1 MAVKNDL
8 KKLRKE
14 QRLKQSDLAMA
25 VGMCEKSIS
34 NIELEKNPASL
45 ETALRL
51 AAYFKVSV
59 EDIFHL
65 EEEHTT
71 RKCDDTVML
80 FDEYLHSINLSEKS
94 IDEQVI
100 EAWIKKISDGISIN
114 TVGGHVHYIR
124 QLLLFLIDNGY
135 YCFIPKT
142 IASKDTYVPYLYT
155 DHDIEAIFKVADSF
169 TAPHAVKNKSIT
181 YEMPLLLRLLFCCG
195 MRVSDAYSAPSGI

>member
-1 MAVKNDL
+1 MAVKNEL

-14 QRLKQSDLAMA
+14 QRLKQSDLT

-71 RKCDDTVML
+71 
-80 FDEYLHSINLSEKS
+80 
-94 IDEQVI
+94 
-100 EAWIKKISDGISIN
+100 
-114 TVGGHVHYIR
+114 
-124 QLLLFLIDNGY
+124 
-135 YCFIPKT
+135 
-142 IASKDTYVPYLYT
+142 
-155 DHDIEAIFKVADSF
+155 
-169 TAPHAVKNKSIT
+169 
-181 YEMPLLLRLLFCCG
+181 
-195 MRVSDAYSAPSGI
+195 

>member
-14 QRLKQSDLAMA
+14 QRIKQADLAIT

-65 EEEHTT
+65 DTEENQ
-71 RKCDDTVML
+71 
-80 FDEYLHSINLSEKS
+80 S
-94 IDEQVI
+94 
-100 EAWIKKISDGISIN
+100 
-114 TVGGHVHYIR
+114 
-124 QLLLFLIDNGY
+124 
-135 YCFIPKT
+135 
-142 IASKDTYVPYLYT
+142 
-155 DHDIEAIFKVADSF
+155 
-169 TAPHAVKNKSIT
+169 
-181 YEMPLLLRLLFCCG
+181 
-195 MRVSDAYSAPSGI
+195 